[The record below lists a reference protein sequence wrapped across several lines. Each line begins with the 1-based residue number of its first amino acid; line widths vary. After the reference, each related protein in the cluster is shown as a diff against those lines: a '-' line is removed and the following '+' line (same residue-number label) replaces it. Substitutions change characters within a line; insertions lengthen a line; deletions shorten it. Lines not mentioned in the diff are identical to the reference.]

1 MFKILFQN
9 HVTSQCLLLL
19 GRYNRLINSIRT
31 SFNSPNTAIYR
42 ACVYIELVSR
52 YIFNIKFYQFL
63 SIVFIYVAV
72 TPIQIDW
79 NLYIEV
85 LNNLSVNLGSLNVK
99 YIKLD
104 SNINYILCYSHRPL
118 FGFRTYILMVLIL
131 FIIFPM
137 YFIIQNS
144 IFIILSILSV
154 ILVKALA
161 LKFYKKHFQFF
172 RESLRDF
179 LRKYPSHKKVNYRE
193 KLVYFITQIK
203 NNIGKIIKHLFKM

>member
-1 MFKILFQN
+1 MKSKFFSVNRTL
-9 HVTSQCLLLL
+9 SLLYS
-19 GRYNRLINSIRT
+19 RDNKQPINIRT
-31 SFNSPNTAIYR
+31 CLNSLNITSLYIN
-42 ACVYIELVSR
+42 YIELASR
-52 YIFNIKFYQFL
+52 YIFNIKLYQFL

-79 NLYIEV
+79 SLYIEV
-85 LNNLSVNLGSLNVK
+85 LNNLSVNLGSLDVK

-104 SNINYILCYSHRPL
+104 SNINYILCYSHRSL

-131 FIIFPM
+131 FIIFPIL
-137 YFIIQNS
+137 FIIQNY

-161 LKFYKKHFQFF
+161 LNFYKKHFQFF
-172 RESLRDF
+172 YSGF
-179 LRKYPSHKKVNYRE
+179 ASHKKVDIRE
-193 KLVYFITQIK
+193 RLVHFITQII